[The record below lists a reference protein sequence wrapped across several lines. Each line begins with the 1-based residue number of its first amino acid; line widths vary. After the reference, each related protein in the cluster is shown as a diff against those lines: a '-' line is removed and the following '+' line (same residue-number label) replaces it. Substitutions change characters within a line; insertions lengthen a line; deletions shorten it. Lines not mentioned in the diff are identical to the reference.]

1 MAIHIP
7 PDMIPRMDWNAEDK
21 QAAWTFYRERLEQSF
36 VIAGTPKGA
45 QVTHILFY
53 GGKEASERWT
63 ALKDQVQGNIDEADT
78 VFKAFA
84 NSFEKSSSHW
94 QARDEYLSDI
104 KQDKNQ
110 TMAEL
115 DIYIKDLIRRC
126 QFPPEDQESRKIDL
140 LYHATTHF
148 EVRKFVHNAK
158 HEELKYDRMI
168 EVAKAQERTCQE
180 YQIHKQAHS
189 MANPSNSY
197 ANPLIQT
204 NALSK
209 SFQKGPPR
217 KTCGKCGRSHSHG
230 DCPAYRTTCSKCGR
244 PNHWAQQY
252 RSSGRRNSSM
262 GRSPSPGR
270 PQNRQRRTSGN
281 KQPNKGK
288 GRGRGANVKQ
298 RSTPKRPGSG
308 RGRGGGKPFKTNAL
322 TVTGLPG
329 SQHPPKVDG
338 PGKDETKEYVSMNA
352 DLARPAHPP
361 KVSGEQFHNT
371 FACDALISNGNEL
384 YDPPSNKGKAYTD
397 TDSDGKT
404 EIITDITCE
413 FKGKLIAMEVKVDPG
428 SETNC
433 IPLSHFR
440 RLFPQLCSKD
450 GSPKE
455 NALEPTLAQFEAYDG
470 GIMTSHG
477 LIILPTRD
485 IRDNKFH
492 PVRYYVVT
500 REEARILISHA
511 TTTWL
516 GLVKV
521 LCPNKAPRIKRQ
533 VASVSKKATEPS
545 KSNNSNSLSGSQHPP
560 KAKSTGTVTVKV
572 QQHELPTSKPRSH
585 KRKRHRGKPAHR
597 EEEDQV
603 DNTPG
608 KFQTSQTNDGKATS
622 LGGRQSVLPGRIT
635 TSSQSEIKSVSN
647 NCYCRSTSRITT
659 PSQSENSGFLPKRQ
673 YYQPQDDEDTYYIN
687 SEGHLQCHQDS
698 QTIIKAPTPQELPGS
713 KEHPIFHKPGSIKIS
728 SVEDLLRLYPNS
740 FDRLGSLKGEYD
752 IKVDPTVPPVQHA
765 RRKVPIESKAAIE
778 EAIDYMVKQDIL
790 EPQIEP
796 TPWVSSVTYPVKP
809 TGEVRPCLDARDLN
823 KAIIRENHKPQTV
836 EEIAHQLAGAVVFT
850 KADALKAFLQVH
862 LTEESSK
869 LLVINTHK
877 GRYRFK
883 RMPFGAKMSQ
893 DVFQMKMDLIMERC
907 PGVISI
913 HDDIVVYGVSE
924 EDHDAN
930 LVNLLNVA
938 QIEGLVLNSKKLEL
952 KRPRVSF
959 FGAEYSADGMHPC
972 PKKIQGI
979 TEMTPP
985 PERINNNWPAS
996 LEWSH
1001 TWETSC
1007 HISAITLNHSGQ
1019 CSNKR
1024 RSSHGMKWQT
1034 PASRRSRISLPRVP
1048 PSHSDTMTEGNQS
1061 QYRWMP
1067 PKEDLVRA
1075 FYRMASQLHT
1085 PARAS
1090 QTLRPGMQT

>member
-1 MAIHIP
+1 M
-7 PDMIPRMDWNAEDK
+7 E
-21 QAAWTFYRERLEQSF
+21 
-36 VIAGTPKGA
+36 
-45 QVTHILFY
+45 
-53 GGKEASERWT
+53 
-63 ALKDQVQGNIDEADT
+63 GNKDEADT

-110 TMAEL
+110 TTAEL

-126 QFPPEDQESRKIDL
+126 KFHPEDQESRKIDL
-140 LYHATTHF
+140 LYHATAHF

-168 EVAKAQERTCQE
+168 EVAKAHERTCQE
-180 YQIHKQAHS
+180 YQIHKLTHS
-189 MANPSNSY
+189 MVNPSNSY

-217 KTCGKCGRSHSHG
+217 KTCGKCRHSHSHS
-230 DCPAYRTTCSKCGR
+230 DCPAYGTTCSKCGR
-244 PNHWAQQY
+244 PNHWAQQC
-252 RSSGRRNSSM
+252 RSSGRRNSST

-270 PQNRQRRTSGN
+270 PQNRQRHSSGN
-281 KQPNKGK
+281 KPPNKGK
-288 GRGRGANVKQ
+288 GRGRGGNVKQ

-308 RGRGGGKPFKTNAL
+308 HGRGGGKPFKTNAL
-322 TVTGLPG
+322 TVTGLSG

-338 PGKDETKEYVSMNA
+338 PEGDETKESVSMNA
-352 DLARPAHPP
+352 DLSRPAHPP

-404 EIITDITCE
+404 EIITDITCK

-455 NALEPTLAQFEAYDG
+455 NTLEPTLAQFEAYDG

-477 LIILPTRD
+477 WIILPTRD

-492 PVRYYVVT
+492 PVRYYMVT

-511 TTTWL
+511 TATWL

-533 VASVSKKATEPS
+533 VASVSKKANEPPITS
-545 KSNNSNSLSGSQHPP
+545 NSNSLSGPQHPP
-560 KAKSTGTVTVKV
+560 KAKSTGTVTVKD
-572 QQHELPTSKPRSH
+572 QQYELPTSKPHSH
-585 KRKRHRGKPAHR
+585 KRRHRRGRPAHR

-603 DNTPG
+603 DNRSW
-608 KFQTSQTNDGKATS
+608 KFQTSQTNNGKATG
-622 LGGRQSVLPGRIT
+622 LGGMQSMLPRRIST
-635 TSSQSEIKSVSN
+635 PSQSEIKSVSN
-647 NCYCRSTSRITT
+647 NRYFSSTSRITT

-673 YYQPQDDEDTYYIN
+673 YYQPQDDADTYYIN

-698 QTIIKAPTPQELPGS
+698 QTIIKAPTLQELPGS
-713 KEHPIFHKPGSIKIS
+713 KEHPIFHNPGSIKIS

-823 KAIIRENHKPQTV
+823 KAIIRENHKSQTV

-850 KADALKAFLQVH
+850 KADALKALLQVH

-883 RMPFGAKMSQ
+883 QMPFGAKMSQ
-893 DVFQMKMDLIMERC
+893 DIFQMKMDLIMERC

-959 FGAEYSADGMHPC
+959 FGAEYSTDGMHPC

-985 PERINNNWPAS
+985 
-996 LEWSH
+996 
-1001 TWETSC
+1001 
-1007 HISAITLNHSGQ
+1007 
-1019 CSNKR
+1019 
-1024 RSSHGMKWQT
+1024 HG
-1034 PASRRSRISLPRVP
+1034 
-1048 PSHSDTMTEGNQS
+1048 
-1061 QYRWMP
+1061 
-1067 PKEDLVRA
+1067 
-1075 FYRMASQLHT
+1075 
-1085 PARAS
+1085 
-1090 QTLRPGMQT
+1090 

>member
-1 MAIHIP
+1 M
-7 PDMIPRMDWNAEDK
+7 N
-21 QAAWTFYRERLEQSF
+21 TCL
-36 VIAGTPKGA
+36 T
-45 QVTHILFY
+45 
-53 GGKEASERWT
+53 
-63 ALKDQVQGNIDEADT
+63 
-78 VFKAFA
+78 
-84 NSFEKSSSHW
+84 SSKT
-94 QARDEYLSDI
+94 R
-104 KQDKNQ
+104 NQ

-140 LYHATTHF
+140 LYHATAHF
-148 EVRKFVHNAK
+148 KVRKFVHNAK

-168 EVAKAQERTCQE
+168 KVAKAHERTCQE

-217 KTCGKCGRSHSHG
+217 KTCGKCGHSHSHG

-244 PNHWAQQY
+244 PNHWAQQC
-252 RSSGRRNSSM
+252 RSSGRRNSSTS
-262 GRSPSPGR
+262 RSPSLGR
-270 PQNRQRRTSGN
+270 PQNRQRCTSGN

-288 GRGRGANVKQ
+288 GQGRGANVKQ

-338 PGKDETKEYVSMNA
+338 LGKDETKEYVSMNA

-371 FACDALISNGNEL
+371 FVCDALISNGNEL
-384 YDPPSNKGKAYTD
+384 YDPSSNKGKAYTD

-404 EIITDITCE
+404 EIITDITCK

-440 RLFPQLCSKD
+440 HLFPQLCSKD

-455 NALEPTLAQFEAYDG
+455 NALEPTLAQFEVYDG

-477 LIILPTRD
+477 WIILPTRD

-511 TTTWL
+511 TATWL

-533 VASVSKKATEPS
+533 VASVSKKATEPP

-585 KRKRHRGKPAHR
+585 KRKQRRGKPAHR

-622 LGGRQSVLPGRIT
+622 LGGRQSVLPCQIT

-647 NCYCRSTSRITT
+647 NRYCRSTSRITT

-778 EAIDYMVKQDIL
+778 EAIDYMVKQGIL

-893 DVFQMKMDLIMERC
+893 DVFQMKMDLIMEQC

-952 KRPRVSF
+952 KCPRVSF

-985 PERINNNWPAS
+985 PQINNNWPAS

-1007 HISAITLNHSGQ
+1007 HISAITLSHSGQ

-1024 RSSHGMKWQT
+1024 QSSHGMKWQT

-1061 QYRWMP
+1061 QYRRMP
-1067 PKEDLVRA
+1067 PKEDLVHA
-1075 FYRMASQLHT
+1075 FYRMASQLHM

>member
-1 MAIHIP
+1 
-7 PDMIPRMDWNAEDK
+7 
-21 QAAWTFYRERLEQSF
+21 
-36 VIAGTPKGA
+36 
-45 QVTHILFY
+45 
-53 GGKEASERWT
+53 
-63 ALKDQVQGNIDEADT
+63 
-78 VFKAFA
+78 
-84 NSFEKSSSHW
+84 
-94 QARDEYLSDI
+94 
-104 KQDKNQ
+104 
-110 TMAEL
+110 
-115 DIYIKDLIRRC
+115 
-126 QFPPEDQESRKIDL
+126 
-140 LYHATTHF
+140 
-148 EVRKFVHNAK
+148 
-158 HEELKYDRMI
+158 
-168 EVAKAQERTCQE
+168 
-180 YQIHKQAHS
+180 
-189 MANPSNSY
+189 
-197 ANPLIQT
+197 
-204 NALSK
+204 
-209 SFQKGPPR
+209 
-217 KTCGKCGRSHSHG
+217 
-230 DCPAYRTTCSKCGR
+230 
-244 PNHWAQQY
+244 
-252 RSSGRRNSSM
+252 
-262 GRSPSPGR
+262 
-270 PQNRQRRTSGN
+270 
-281 KQPNKGK
+281 
-288 GRGRGANVKQ
+288 
-298 RSTPKRPGSG
+298 
-308 RGRGGGKPFKTNAL
+308 
-322 TVTGLPG
+322 
-329 SQHPPKVDG
+329 
-338 PGKDETKEYVSMNA
+338 MNA
-352 DLARPAHPP
+352 DLPRPAHPP
-361 KVSGEQFHNT
+361 KVSGEQFYNT
-371 FACDALISNGNEL
+371 FMCDALISNGNEL

-404 EIITDITCE
+404 EIITDITCK

-477 LIILPTRD
+477 WIILLTRD

-511 TTTWL
+511 TATWL

-521 LCPNKAPRIKRQ
+521 LYPNKAPRIKRQ
-533 VASVSKKATEPS
+533 VASVSKKASEPS
-545 KSNNSNSLSGSQHPP
+545 ESNNSSSLSGPEHPPKVKYFSNNKITTPQHPP
-560 KAKSTGTVTVKV
+560 KAKYTGTVTVKE
-572 QQHELPTSKPRSH
+572 QQYELPTSKPRSH
-585 KRKRHRGKPAHR
+585 RRRHHRGRPAHR

-603 DNTPG
+603 DNRPV
-608 KFQTSQTNDGKATS
+608 KFQTSQTNNSKATS
-622 LGGRQSVLPGRIT
+622 LGGKQSMLPCRIST
-635 TSSQSEIKSVSN
+635 PSQSEIKSVSN
-647 NCYCRSTSRITT
+647 NLYCSSTSRTAT
-659 PSQSENSGFLPKRQ
+659 SSQSEISGFLPKCQ

-698 QTIIKAPTPQELPGS
+698 QTIIKAPTPQELPRS

-913 HDDIVVYGVSE
+913 HNDIVVYGVSE

-952 KRPRVSF
+952 KCPRVSF

-985 PERINNNWPAS
+985 MDKQQLAS
-996 LEWSH
+996 FIGMVTYMGNFMPHLSH
-1001 TWETSC
+1001 HTEPLRAMLKQEAVFAWDEMANASFQK
-1007 HISAITLNHSGQ
+1007 IKDLIAKSAT
-1019 CSNKR
+1019 K
-1024 RSSHGMKWQT
+1024 
-1034 PASRRSRISLPRVP
+1034 P
-1048 PSHSDTMTEGNQS
+1048 
-1061 QYRWMP
+1061 
-1067 PKEDLVRA
+1067 
-1075 FYRMASQLHT
+1075 
-1085 PARAS
+1085 
-1090 QTLRPGMQT
+1090 LR

>member
-21 QAAWTFYRERLEQSF
+21 QAAWAFYRERLEQYF
-36 VIAGTPKGA
+36 VIAGTPKKA

-63 ALKDQVQGNIDEADT
+63 ALKDQVEGNIDEADT

-110 TMAEL
+110 TTAEL

-140 LYHATTHF
+140 LYHATAHF

-168 EVAKAQERTCQE
+168 EVAKAHERTCQE

-230 DCPAYRTTCSKCGR
+230 DCPAYGTTCSKCGR
-244 PNHWAQQY
+244 PNHWAQQC
-252 RSSGRRNSSM
+252 RSSGRRNSST

-288 GRGRGANVKQ
+288 GRGRGAIVKQ

-338 PGKDETKEYVSMNA
+338 TGKDETKEYVSMNA
-352 DLARPAHPP
+352 DLPRPAHPP

-384 YDPPSNKGKAYTD
+384 YDPPNNKGKAYTD

-404 EIITDITCE
+404 EIITDIICK

-440 RLFPQLCSKD
+440 RLFPQLCSED

-477 LIILPTRD
+477 WIILPTRD

-500 REEARILISHA
+500 REEGRILISHA

-533 VASVSKKATEPS
+533 VASVSRKATEPP
-545 KSNNSNSLSGSQHPP
+545 KSNDCNSLSGSQHPP

-572 QQHELPTSKPRSH
+572 QQYELPTSKARSH
-585 KRKRHRGKPAHR
+585 KRKRRRGKLAHR
-597 EEEDQV
+597 EEVDQV
-603 DNTPG
+603 DNRSG
-608 KFQTSQTNDGKATS
+608 KFQTSQTNDSKTTG
-622 LGGRQSVLPGRIT
+622 LGGRQFVLPCQIS
-635 TSSQSEIKSVSN
+635 TSSQSEIFSVSN
-647 NCYCRSTSRITT
+647 NRYCSSTSRITT
-659 PSQSENSGFLPKRQ
+659 PSQSEISGFLPKRQ
-673 YYQPQDDEDTYYIN
+673 YYQPQDDEHTYYIN

-713 KEHPIFHKPGSIKIS
+713 KEHPIFHKPGSIRIS

-893 DVFQMKMDLIMERC
+893 DVFQMKMDLIMERS

-924 EDHDAN
+924 EDHDTN

-952 KRPRVSF
+952 KHPRVSF

-985 PERINNNWPAS
+985 TDKQQLTSFIGMVTYMGNFVPHLSHHTEPLWAMLKQEAVFAWDEMANAS
-996 LEWSH
+996 FQKIKDL
-1001 TWETSC
+1001 
-1007 HISAITLNHSGQ
+1007 IAKSATKPL
-1019 CSNKR
+1019 
-1024 RSSHGMKWQT
+1024 
-1034 PASRRSRISLPRVP
+1034 
-1048 PSHSDTMTEGNQS
+1048 
-1061 QYRWMP
+1061 
-1067 PKEDLVRA
+1067 
-1075 FYRMASQLHT
+1075 
-1085 PARAS
+1085 
-1090 QTLRPGMQT
+1090 